1 MSEPIFSEA
10 TEIFYSRLPGVYRF
24 EDSQR
29 DWVFKRW
36 LSGILESYGELD
48 TLIDRFKYV
57 PPEDGPDVMDLTSD
71 LVDPESA
78 DAEWLP
84 WLGQL
89 VGVNFAYLLDE
100 ASRRTAIA
108 NAISGVQ
115 AGTKAAIIQAA
126 QTVLTGTKTV
136 YVYPF
141 SNNVGGIGSG
151 TQWEVL
157 VMTIAAETAS
167 DPVTAI
173 INLGA
178 KPAGVKLYHVTY
190 GASWTTVEGSFPTW
204 ADWEAAPTWADI
216 EQG

>member
-1 MSEPIFSEA
+1 MSEPIFSTA
-10 TEIFYSRLPGVYRF
+10 TENFYNRLPSVYRF
-24 EDSQR
+24 EDARR

-36 LSGILESYGELD
+36 LSGVLDSQGEIE
-48 TLIDRFKYV
+48 TLISRFKYV
-57 PPEDGPDVMDLTSD
+57 PPEDGPDVQDLHSD
-71 LVDPESA
+71 LVDPTTA
-78 DAEWLP
+78 DAAWLP
-84 WLGQL
+84 WLAQL
-89 VGVNFAYLLDE
+89 VGVNYDYILDE
-100 ASRRTAIA
+100 PSRRTAIA
-108 NAISGVQ
+108 NAIGGVQ

-126 QTVLTGTKTV
+126 QTVLTGSKTV

-141 SNNVGGIGSG
+141 SNNVGGIGAG

-190 GASWTTVEGSFPTW
+190 GADWDTIESTFPTW
-204 ADWEAAPTWADI
+204 DDWDSTTWADM
-216 EQG
+216 EQA